1 MIVFGLLKVLV
12 AARKVYLVCHL
23 RLGVDD
29 LPFLINIVDVNII
42 DPIVEIPHVQG
53 QTVVVNQ
60 LYVVDLLVDVLIT
73 A

>member
-1 MIVFGLLKVLV
+1 M
-12 AARKVYLVCHL
+12 YLVCHL

-53 QTVVVNQ
+53 QTVVVHQ

>member
-1 MIVFGLLKVLV
+1 M
-12 AARKVYLVCHL
+12 YLVCHL

-42 DPIVEIPHVQG
+42 DPVVEIPHVQG
-53 QTVVVNQ
+53 QTVVVHQ
-60 LYVVDLLVDVLIT
+60 LNVVDLLVDVLIT